1 MKPQRITLLD
11 GGMGQE
17 LRHRS
22 QKPASALWSA
32 QVMLDEPALVVA
44 AHRDFIDAGA
54 KVITVNTYAATPQRL
69 ARDGALE
76 WFDLLHNAALD
87 AAHRARD
94 ESGQTDVRIAGCLPP
109 LVASYHPDVVPDQ
122 DTCLAGYARIIEAQA
137 KRVDLFIGE
146 TLSLAREAQAAAQ
159 AAASSQLP
167 VWIALSVGDN
177 NGAQLRSG
185 EALAHAAEAAIDG
198 GAHALLVNCSAPE
211 AITTAMPILAPFEV
225 PFGGYGNGFKAAA
238 ELKPGGT
245 VEGLE
250 AREEL
255 TPQAYKHYVAQWVD
269 AGATLV
275 GGCCE
280 IGPEHIRVLNRWIT
294 DN

>member
-1 MKPQRITLLD
+1 MTKNPITILD

-17 LRHRS
+17 LRRRS
-22 QKPASALWSA
+22 QKPPSPLWSA

-69 ARDGALE
+69 ARDGAVE
-76 WFDLLHNAALD
+76 WFGLLHNAALD

-94 ESGQTDVRIAGCLPP
+94 ESGQTDVCIAGCLPP

-122 DTCLAGYARIIEAQA
+122 ATCLAGYERIVEAQA
-137 KRVDLFIGE
+137 DRVDLFIGE

-159 AAASSQLP
+159 AAAASQLP
-167 VWIALSVGDN
+167 VWIALSVADD

-185 EALAHAAEAAIDG
+185 EDLADAAAAAIDA

-211 AITTAMPILAPFEV
+211 AITSAMPILAKLGV

-245 VEGLE
+245 VEGL
-250 AREEL
+250 ATREEL
-255 TPQAYKHYVAQWVD
+255 TPQAYAHYAAQWVE
-269 AGATLV
+269 AGATLI

-280 IGPEHIRVLNRWIT
+280 IGPDHIKVLSEWMT
-294 DN
+294 DS